1 VVPANIAEL
10 LTVRALAYWIM
21 DEGGKERKIATE
33 LVHNPVCKS
42 PDSKQFGDVSRNHF
56 FPICVK
62 HVMELATELLFF
74 TLVLSLLPMYYYFKP
89 L

>member
-1 VVPANIAEL
+1 MFYANGKKVVPANIAEL

-33 LVHNPVCKS
+33 L
-42 PDSKQFGDVSRNHF
+42 
-56 FPICVK
+56 
-62 HVMELATELLFF
+62 LFF